1 MLTYEGFPG
10 EHISTACEE
19 AKEIAKK
26 NRKPIRFDFNGVKI
40 VATGKKSI
48 SSMLWEFDLVL
59 GQHSQTYRRSRKY
72 QEYKKKRDREVRQ
85 SQFMVDSL
93 TNGLPGLIEEGLVGV
108 VYFCAA
114 LSKYADNVDVK
125 TDFNRIVSVLE
136 GAGYINNEH
145 TGRPESDFSN
155 AETMGR
161 YIVGQAIN
169 CMKKGLP
176 PHPITT
182 EFEKTYKKA
191 RQ

>member
-72 QEYKKKRDREVRQ
+72 QEYKKKRDREVR
-85 SQFMVDSL
+85 
-93 TNGLPGLIEEGLVGV
+93 
-108 VYFCAA
+108 
-114 LSKYADNVDVK
+114 
-125 TDFNRIVSVLE
+125 
-136 GAGYINNEH
+136 
-145 TGRPESDFSN
+145 
-155 AETMGR
+155 
-161 YIVGQAIN
+161 VGQAID